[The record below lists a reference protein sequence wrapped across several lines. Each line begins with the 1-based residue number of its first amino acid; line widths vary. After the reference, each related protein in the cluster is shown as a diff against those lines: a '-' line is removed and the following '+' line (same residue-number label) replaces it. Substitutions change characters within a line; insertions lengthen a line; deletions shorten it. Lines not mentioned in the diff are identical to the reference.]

1 MVLPGQQVLGR
12 REMLSLNILWSSA
25 ATPAFAWTA
34 LTTGPRIGGTLVVIR
49 MRHEA

>member
-34 LTTGPRIGGTLVVIR
+34 LTTGPRVGGTLVAIR

>member
-1 MVLPGQQVLGR
+1 
-12 REMLSLNILWSSA
+12 MLSLNILWTSA

-34 LTTGPRIGGTLVVIR
+34 LTTGPRVGWTRLVVIR